1 MQMPAMAGLALGL
14 LFPIMATAQERFVL
28 PPLDAAR
35 GTATQPAAPQT
46 FTLNSIALSGNTV
59 IMSEVLQ
66 AVAAPYL
73 NRPISADDV
82 EALRQKLIRIYT
94 DRGYVNSGVVWRD
107 DIGRGVANGIL
118 TGNVIEGRLSAIRV
132 NGMQG
137 LDERHLTRRLASSAD
152 GPFNLDLLRE
162 RFQLALSDP
171 LIARMNARVSP
182 GEQAGEAVL
191 DVDVVL
197 APTQQFTLLANNY
210 RPPSI
215 GANAIGLNASFRNL
229 TGFGDLLEASLQH
242 APQSSAKGRAS
253 LSWNMPAGFAGT
265 RFTLALDHG
274 DSSVVEQ
281 PSAALDISGQLSS
294 VDVGLSQ
301 TLAESLT
308 QKFSI
313 GINHVNRD
321 NRTLLMGSPFSF
333 TPNEPDGVTRE
344 ALWRVWQDFSY
355 RTPTQV
361 VALRSTFT
369 LGRNNLVDVPGL
381 PPQDSPAKSFRAW
394 MGQVQWA
401 RQLSDNGAQLVV
413 RGTLQRTPDRLLS
426 LDGLA
431 VGGVNTV
438 RGFRENQLVRDNGA
452 YLNVEF
458 DYPVLRNAAS
468 GMQLNLVPFVD
479 YGWARNTGGPSAT
492 LMSAG
497 LAARAQWQK
506 FNIDLVIAKR
516 LKQADA
522 PASGSSNLQDKGV
535 HLQVAYRF

>member
-1 MQMPAMAGLALGL
+1 MKRRQRRKHLIGLAVAGFFLMPGL
-14 LFPIMATAQERFVL
+14 ASAQASFVL
-28 PPLDAAR
+28 PPVDGAADSA
-35 GTATQPAAPQT
+35 ATPAT
-46 FTLNSIALSGNTV
+46 TLLSVVLRGNTV
-59 IMSEVLQ
+59 VSSETLQ
-66 AVAAPYL
+66 TVAAPYL
-73 NRPISADDV
+73 NRPASGNDLED
-82 EALRQKLIRIYT
+82 LRQKLIRAYT
-94 DRGYVNSGVVWRD
+94 DRGYVSSGVVWQGG
-107 DIGRGVANGIL
+107 IANGVL
-118 TGNVIEGRLSAIRV
+118 TGNVIEGRLSAIRL

-137 LDERHLTRRLASSAD
+137 LDERYLTRRLSTTTD
-152 GPFNLDLLRE
+152 GPFNLDVLRE
-162 RFQLALSDP
+162 RFQVALGDP

-182 GEQAGEAVL
+182 GEQAGEAIL

-197 APTQQFTLLANNY
+197 APTRQFTLFANNY

-215 GANAIGLNASFRNL
+215 GANAVGIGASFRNL
-229 TGFGDLLEASLQH
+229 TGFGDVLEASLQH
-242 APQSSAKGRAS
+242 APQSGAKGRAS
-253 LSWNMPAGFAGT
+253 LSWNTPVGFAGT

-281 PSAALDISGQLSS
+281 PSAALDISGQLGS

-301 TLAESLT
+301 MLAESLT
-308 QKFSI
+308 QKFSL
-313 GINHVNRD
+313 GINHVKRD
-321 NRTLLMGSPFSF
+321 SRTLLMGSPFSF
-333 TPNEPDGVTRE
+333 TPNEPEGVTRE

-381 PPQDSPAKSFRAW
+381 PPQGSPAQSFKSW
-394 MGQVQWA
+394 MGQAQWA
-401 RQLSDNGAQLVV
+401 RQMLDNGAQLVV
-413 RGTLQRTPDRLLS
+413 RGTLQRTPDRLLP

-458 DYPVLRNAAS
+458 DYPVLQNAAS
-468 GMQLNLVPFVD
+468 GTQLNLVPFVD
-479 YGWARNTGGPSAT
+479 YGWARNTGGPTAT
-492 LMSAG
+492 LASAG
-497 LAARAQWQK
+497 LAARVQWHK
-506 FNIDLVIAKR
+506 FNMDLVVAKR

-535 HLQVAYRF
+535 HVQVAYRF